1 MNYNNSLNENRDLL
15 IAALNKNQVAFA
27 QIAKIAETVSS
38 GTLKLR
44 LNETG
49 KSVIMEYLN
58 KKITIDLN
66 RLKIDGVKYL
76 NDLLVDDIAVKDDIN
91 YLNEMITRIEQELT
105 NKADKEHEHV
115 LADIV
120 DYKPY
125 DDSELREMINTKPT
139 ITSYS
144 TMDDMIK
151 DWNNI
156 PDNSIA
162 VTAQG
167 ADQWSATFTYK
178 WGKWRALNLTIPKDE
193 KDYLWTR
200 FIGSANTPWE
210 KDSGWRKIPVL
221 TKENVLVCNNVKADN
236 NERLTLTEEGIKTLN
251 EIKADIEHV
260 HYLNEIVDY
269 KPYDDSEVR
278 GLINNCLT
286 KNDEQHEL
294 PNVNKTV
301 DVKSELYFGVDGLI
315 SCEHVDNGV
324 DNEII
329 ITWSDESVSG
339 SISYI
344 KIDDESL
351 DKEVDFDMNTLSEE
365 NEYFSVK
372 GPHQL
377 IVNNAFKNKIEFRVT
392 ANTSDKQSVVD
403 YTITKTSG
411 YDITPIKNKVPSIKY
426 VHDYIAQTIN
436 NLEDVDE
443 QIFAA
448 LGNYSTLGHKHTI
461 SDVEDYKPYDDS
473 EVREL
478 VNKRLQFTSYS
489 TLADVKTDWNN
500 IPNYSL
506 IFTHDGPEQ
515 YMNTL
520 IIRGESQHRSLIL
533 GMPKVEKNYTW
544 IKFQGYDSTPWK
556 EESAWRKI
564 PVLDT
569 SSNIVCNNV
578 KADNETRLKAVEN
591 NKADKTHT
599 HSISEIIEYEPY
611 DDSVLRELVATKADA
626 EHTHT
631 IAEIVDY
638 EPYDDSV
645 LKDWVISK
653 ADKNHTHNISD
664 ITNLQ
669 SSLNSKLNT
678 SEFNKINQH
687 IKTYK
692 MRSDYRRNNAGDG
705 KEIVYQTLCYVKN
718 NFTTYKGFMAK
729 FELNVAATNNG
740 EQTVFESSEVF
751 IGHVM
756 EWDNGKTPIGIS
768 SCYRK
773 IGLTDRSLGIGLV
786 DVNGDNTVY
795 RIDLL
800 VYHHHS
806 NYYRLNF
813 NVICEVDTKIM
824 LYSNAE
830 CSTELSI
837 TGASIDSSF
846 TSLSDYSSY
855 QSYALSDTPHAP
867 KVHTH
872 TLTDI
877 TDYEPYDDT
886 EVRSLIDTK
895 SDIGHTHTISEITDY
910 EDRIYN
916 GPVKKTNVVYNIT
929 YKGSLNDKK
938 GGEVSIDE
946 TLNTPIITF
955 AKTNIPS
962 LVNVYKDGLII
973 ASIANYT
980 VSGPNAS
987 WFYVIDKFTIQ
998 YTRDDENYD
1007 DTLIFKSTTSSGNFE
1022 DSYNISKSTQTTYT
1036 TKWNDN
1042 RYIPTTSYIRD
1053 WLYPVGSIYTS
1064 MNDVDPAHLFGG
1076 TWTQITDRFLYCA
1089 NSSKQTGGN
1098 KKINIDQLPWH
1109 QHEIL
1114 NKYDDFNYNHGV
1126 SSNDVSITTNSIP
1139 NDVGSGQGSYTRT
1152 TMTQGTGANADYMPP
1167 YITIYA
1173 WYRTA

>member
-125 DDSELREMINTKPT
+125 DDSELRGMINTKPT

-344 KIDDESL
+344 KVDDESL
-351 DKEVDFDMNTLSEE
+351 DKEVGDINGAGVVYDFDMNTLSEE

-506 IFTHDGPEQ
+506 IFTSDGPEQ

-533 GMPKVEKNYTW
+533 GIQKAEKDYIW
-544 IKFQGYDSTPWK
+544 VKFQGYDSTPWK

-564 PVLDT
+564 PVLTT
-569 SSNIVCNNV
+569 SDNLVCNNV

-611 DDSVLRELVATKADA
+611 DDSVLRELVATKADKN
-626 EHTHT
+626 HTHT

-653 ADKNHTHNISD
+653 ADKNHTH
-664 ITNLQ
+664 T
-669 SSLNSKLNT
+669 
-678 SEFNKINQH
+678 IN
-687 IKTYK
+687 
-692 MRSDYRRNNAGDG
+692 
-705 KEIVYQTLCYVKN
+705 
-718 NFTTYKGFMAK
+718 
-729 FELNVAATNNG
+729 
-740 EQTVFESSEVF
+740 
-751 IGHVM
+751 
-756 EWDNGKTPIGIS
+756 
-768 SCYRK
+768 
-773 IGLTDRSLGIGLV
+773 
-786 DVNGDNTVY
+786 
-795 RIDLL
+795 
-800 VYHHHS
+800 
-806 NYYRLNF
+806 
-813 NVICEVDTKIM
+813 
-824 LYSNAE
+824 
-830 CSTELSI
+830 
-837 TGASIDSSF
+837 
-846 TSLSDYSSY
+846 
-855 QSYALSDTPHAP
+855 
-867 KVHTH
+867 
-872 TLTDI
+872 
-877 TDYEPYDDT
+877 
-886 EVRSLIDTK
+886 
-895 SDIGHTHTISEITDY
+895 EITDY
-910 EDRIYN
+910 KPYDDSDVKALVNSKMPKYN
-916 GPVKKTNVVYNIT
+916 YEK
-929 YKGSLNDKK
+929 
-938 GGEVSIDE
+938 
-946 TLNTPIITF
+946 F
-955 AKTNIPS
+955 ADMTADWLNIPS
-962 LVNVYKDGLII
+962 PSII
-973 ASIANYT
+973 FINE
-980 VSGPNAS
+980 GPEDLTATM
-987 WFYVIDKFTIQ
+987 VIKQ
-998 YTRDDENYD
+998 YNWRS
-1007 DTLIFKSTTSSGNFE
+1007 LCLSTH
-1022 DSYNISKSTQTTYT
+1022 K
-1036 TKWNDN
+1036 K
-1042 RYIPTTSYIRD
+1042 IRD
-1053 WLYPVGSIYTS
+1053 
-1064 MNDVDPAHLFGG
+1064 
-1076 TWTQITDRFLYCA
+1076 
-1089 NSSKQTGGN
+1089 
-1098 KKINIDQLPWH
+1098 
-1109 QHEIL
+1109 
-1114 NKYDDFNYNHGV
+1114 
-1126 SSNDVSITTNSIP
+1126 
-1139 NDVGSGQGSYTRT
+1139 
-1152 TMTQGTGANADYMPP
+1152 
-1167 YITIYA
+1167 YI
-1173 WYRTA
+1173 